1 MKRYGWLV
9 VAIAVA
15 AGASSIGA
23 QGAGQAGGRGGAP
36 APAQERVDWNA
47 KMPWG
52 AVEKAVQARW
62 NGVPRTEQKTEP
74 FKIFDNLYYVGIQHV
89 AAYLVP
95 TSAGLILI
103 DGTYGETADMVLDNI
118 RKLKFDPANIKYIVI
133 THSHTDHFAGVG
145 RIKQVATGARIG
157 TSAIDWGEIER
168 QQKDGGRG
176 AQQGGLPLTRD
187 LVINDG
193 DTITLGDS
201 VLKLYVTPGH
211 SPGALAVELN
221 ARAGGKTYRLISP
234 CVGLASVTP
243 NLTQP
248 YITSMERLKQ
258 LGPWD
263 GVFASHAFLTPR
275 DPYIG
280 PRDFL
285 VGPDVAPIAR
295 RPHPAV
301 QGAAVVDTWFDDVLK
316 VGREKLAYE
325 QKATN

>member
-1 MKRYGWLV
+1 MKQYGWLV
-9 VAIAVA
+9 VAMAIG
-15 AGASSIGA
+15 AGASSMGA
-23 QGAGQAGGRGGAP
+23 QDRGQAGGRGGAE
-36 APAQERVDWNA
+36 ERVDWNA

-52 AVEKAVQARW
+52 AIEKADQTRW
-62 NGVPRTEQKTEP
+62 NRVPRTDQKTEP
-74 FKIFDNLYYVGIQHV
+74 FKVFDNLYYVGIQHV

-95 TSAGLILI
+95 TSAGLVLI
-103 DGTYGETADMVLDNI
+103 DGTYNDTAEMVLDNI

-133 THSHTDHFAGVG
+133 THSHTDHFGGVG
-145 RIKQVATGARIG
+145 RIEQEATAARIG

-193 DTITLGDS
+193 DTIKLGDS
-201 VLKLYVTPGH
+201 VLKFYVTPGH
-211 SPGALAVELN
+211 SPGALAIELN
-221 ARAGGKTYRLISP
+221 ARAGGKTYRLLSP

-243 NLTQP
+243 NLTAP
-248 YITSMERLKQ
+248 YIASMERLKQ

-263 GVFASHAFLTPR
+263 GLFASHAFLTPR

-280 PRDFL
+280 PKDFL
-285 VGPDVAPIAR
+285 LGPDVAQIAK

-301 QGAAVVDTWFDDVLK
+301 QGAAVIDKWFDDILK